1 MFSKIKTCPFC
12 DSKKLRKITDKNLS
26 NNFYDLNDTKGNS
39 NATGLGLFIEEL
51 YKSSDVKG
59 VIQ

>member
-26 NNFYDLNDTKGNS
+26 NNFYVQEIINDLKISFDLLK
-39 NATGLGLFIEEL
+39 
-51 YKSSDVKG
+51 KD
-59 VIQ
+59 